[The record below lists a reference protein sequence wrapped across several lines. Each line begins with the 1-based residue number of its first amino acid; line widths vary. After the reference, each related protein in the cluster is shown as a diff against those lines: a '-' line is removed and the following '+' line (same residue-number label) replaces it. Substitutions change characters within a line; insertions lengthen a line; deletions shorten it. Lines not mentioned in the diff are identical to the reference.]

1 MNYERMIA
9 VANQLGKRLYCKT
22 CGIELL
28 CTKAGEGTVSCCKAP
43 LELKKPVALP
53 TAD

>member
-1 MNYERMIA
+1 MEERMSS
-9 VANQLGKRLYCKT
+9 VANQLGKRLYCKE

-28 CTKAGEGTVSCCKAP
+28 CTKAGEGTITCCNVVM
-43 LELKKPVALP
+43 ELKKPVALP